1 MTHEMARIIEKQGET
16 IARVEGERDA
26 SRGRWL
32 RTHWQWQAAVQDL
45 HAAREQVE
53 QARAYARLYAWWVK
67 QLVVVADAALRRLG
81 GGNSEVLRDLIEHIR
96 TSPNGGARL
105 GIQQ

>member
-1 MTHEMARIIEKQGET
+1 MTHEMARIIEKQKET
-16 IARVEGERDA
+16 ISRLEGERDA
-26 SRGRWL
+26 SRGKWL
-32 RTHWQWQAAVQDL
+32 RTQWQWQTAVQDL
-45 HAAREQVE
+45 HKARNATE

-67 QLVVVADAALRRLG
+67 QLVVIADMALRRLG

-96 TSPNGGARL
+96 TSPSGGARL